1 MQSRREAQMF
11 CPQCGHQQVSDEIR
25 FCSRCGLSLGLM
37 TDLLGKDANQLKRQ
51 KREMLGIGF
60 MMATVLMLLNF
71 IIVFGVVT
79 LPHLANPAFLWIWI
93 SFVLCSFVTGGLG
106 LANLIRGGFFK
117 KLTERDALLRLMQA
131 EQKRQTLA
139 EKAKRAAGEE
149 QLRRL
154 VEPASVTESTTRELE
169 AIPKPNKELV

>member
-1 MQSRREAQMF
+1 
-11 CPQCGHQQVSDEIR
+11 
-25 FCSRCGLSLGLM
+25 M

-71 IIVFGVVT
+71 IIVFGLVT
-79 LPHLANPAFLWIWI
+79 LPHLGSPPVFLWIWI

-117 KLTERDALLRLMQA
+117 KLKERDAVLRLMQA
-131 EQKRQTLA
+131 EQERQTLT

-149 QLRRL
+149 PLRRL